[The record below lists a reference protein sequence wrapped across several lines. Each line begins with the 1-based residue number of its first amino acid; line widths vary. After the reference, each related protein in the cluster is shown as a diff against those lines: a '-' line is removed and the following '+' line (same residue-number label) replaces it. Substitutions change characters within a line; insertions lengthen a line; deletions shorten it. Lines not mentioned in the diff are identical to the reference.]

1 MRFCPKR
8 HRALLHLSAFTRT
21 NQSSHNC
28 QSEGSRLLPWT
39 TNLGRSKVLDGLAS
53 FPCTLPHEKARS
65 ITARP
70 PPWPAPRNPASVSE
84 EGERPLKRRSSKLA
98 CLPSDDRGKGVV
110 ENDQNVSCSMGPL
123 PLPKHSQYGGIT
135 QCRNAVVAPAQLAY
149 RITTLRHETSAR
161 ESAAG
166 RHHGSRHT
174 VDGFRC
180 VRAW

>member
-1 MRFCPKR
+1 M
-8 HRALLHLSAFTRT
+8 
-21 NQSSHNC
+21 
-28 QSEGSRLLPWT
+28 
-39 TNLGRSKVLDGLAS
+39 LGGLAS

-166 RHHGSRHT
+166 RHHGSRHA

-180 VRAW
+180 VKAWQSTSICPAALPGQKTNTSTINVRQRGAAQPTRRVSTLRASRG